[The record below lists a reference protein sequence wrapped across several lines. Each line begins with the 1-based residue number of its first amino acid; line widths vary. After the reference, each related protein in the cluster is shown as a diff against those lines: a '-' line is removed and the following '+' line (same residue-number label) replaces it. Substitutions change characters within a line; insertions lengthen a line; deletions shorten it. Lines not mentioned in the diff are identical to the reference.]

1 MTKLGTTDL
10 DIFGLN
16 LGCNVFNFT
25 ADEPTSFTVL
35 DAYTAAGGNF
45 LDTANIYGGG
55 GGSETIIGNWLARRG
70 RRDDLVIATKV
81 GAGKPGADEQR
92 PGLGAANIAEQAEAS
107 LRRLQTD
114 HIDLYYAHTDDPD
127 TPQEETLA
135 AFDQLVRSG
144 KVRYLAASNFT
155 ADRLASA
162 LSVSDRNGFARYVAL
177 QPHYNLMEREYERT
191 LAPLV
196 ARENLATLPYFG
208 LAKGFLTGKY
218 RSKDQPGDSPR
229 APRALEYLD
238 ARGERVLAALDEIAA
253 ANQVSVTSVSLAW
266 LRQQPTVAAPI
277 ASARTPEQLVDLLAS
292 VSLELTPAE
301 LTALSEASN

>member
-10 DIFGLN
+10 DIYGLN
-16 LGCNVFNFT
+16 LGCNVFNYT
-25 ADEPTSFTVL
+25 ADEPTSFAVL

-45 LDTANIYGGG
+45 LDTANTYGGG
-55 GGSETIIGNWLARRG
+55 GGSETIIGNWLAKRG
-70 RRDDLVIATKV
+70 KRDDVVIATKV
-81 GAGKPGADEQR
+81 GMGDVR
-92 PGLGAANIAEQAEAS
+92 PGLSAKNIAEAAEES

-114 HIDLYYAHTDDPD
+114 HIDLYYAHRDDLD

-135 AFDQLVRSG
+135 AFDQLVRAG
-144 KVRYLAASNFT
+144 KVRHIAASNF
-155 ADRLASA
+155 APDRLASA
-162 LSVSDRNGFARYVAL
+162 LSISDQNGLARYVAL
-177 QPHYNLMEREYERT
+177 QPHYNLMEREYEQD

-196 ARENLATLPYFG
+196 AREGLATLPYFG

-253 ANQVSVTSVSLAW
+253 AHQVSVTSASLAW
-266 LRQQPTVAAPI
+266 LRQQPTAAAPI
-277 ASARTPEQLVDLLAS
+277 ASARNTEQLADLLAS
-292 VSLELTPAE
+292 VSLELTDGE
-301 LTALSEASN
+301 LAALGEASK